1 MNFRHL
7 EAFHTVMIAGSTVR
21 ASELLQVTQ
30 PAVSRSIADL
40 EASIGFALFDRVR
53 GRLVPT
59 PEGQM
64 FFREVT
70 ASYQGLDRLRAAAA
84 SIRDYGTGALRIGSL
99 SAMGS
104 TLVARA
110 IQRFRL
116 DNPKIKITLQVTS
129 SASIRNMVA
138 DGNLDIG
145 LAADEIDKSGVDAH
159 LFVSIPGVIAL
170 APDHPLTAKP
180 VLTPAD
186 IATFPF
192 IGLAPEDR
200 ARHRLDAVMAAAG
213 ESLNIVVETPSS
225 NTICALALSGD
236 AIGLVN
242 PISTEGLSERGL
254 VLRPF
259 IPDVSFRALILFRP
273 DAQKARLVRAFATV
287 LYDMRNNM
295 SFHGSP

>member
-1 MNFRHL
+1 
-7 EAFHTVMIAGSTVR
+7 
-21 ASELLQVTQ
+21 
-30 PAVSRSIADL
+30 
-40 EASIGFALFDRVR
+40 
-53 GRLVPT
+53 
-59 PEGQM
+59 M

-70 ASYQGLDRLRAAAA
+70 ASYKGLDRLRSAAA
-84 SIRDYGTGALRIGSL
+84 SIRDYGSGALRIGSL

-110 IQRFRL
+110 VQRFRL

-145 LAADEIDKSGVDAH
+145 LAADEIDKSGVDAQ

-170 APDHPLTAKP
+170 AADHPLTAKP

-186 IATFPF
+186 IAAYPF

-200 ARHRLDAVMAAAG
+200 ARLRLDAVMAAAG

-242 PISTEGLSERGL
+242 PISTEGFSERGL

-259 IPDVSFRALILFRP
+259 VPDVSFRALILSRP
-273 DAQKARLVRAFATV
+273 DAQKARLVRAFTTT
-287 LYDMRNNM
+287 LYEMRNRL
-295 SFHGSP
+295 SFATEQ

>member
-21 ASELLQVTQ
+21 AAELLQVTQ

-70 ASYQGLDRLRAAAA
+70 ASYKGLDRLRSAAA
-84 SIRDYGTGALRIGSL
+84 SIRDYGSGALRIGSL

-110 IQRFRL
+110 IQRYRL

-129 SASIRNMVA
+129 SAAIRNMVA

-145 LAADEIDKSGVDAH
+145 LAADEIDKSGVDAQ
-159 LFVSIPGVIAL
+159 LFISIPGVIAL
-170 APDHPLTAKP
+170 AADHPLTAKS

-186 IATFPF
+186 IAAFPF
-192 IGLAPEDR
+192 ISLAPEDR
-200 ARHRLDAVMAAAG
+200 ARYRLDAVMAAAG

-242 PISTEGLSERGL
+242 PISTEGFSERGL

-259 IPDVSFRALILFRP
+259 VPDVPFRALILFRP
-273 DAQKARLVRAFATV
+273 DAQKARLVRAFTTT
-287 LYDMRNNM
+287 LYEMRNRL
-295 SFHGSP
+295 SFATEQ